1 LFFYIAIRKDHSEKI
16 AKKDKE
22 IDELADKFVD
32 ITGFPD
38 REKQYFEQITLLEK
52 NLKELEEIHNQ
63 EIKKLEKM
71 FSNQRLQ
78 NEKDYQSKID
88 EIMKN
93 AHILAEQ
100 EAMDSEKLVERQNK
114 KLMGQLGL
122 QKVEVD
128 HIKVDHFQITK
139 DNLSMKQKMNSNLGI
154 LKDFKNINHKQ
165 TMKNK
170 KLNEKIDYLKKYIS
184 TEVVRYTKELE
195 ILKSTNAKK
204 VYDAEYQIKSSFFFL
219 NKFIFKR
226 KLISL

>member
-1 LFFYIAIRKDHSEKI
+1 M
-16 AKKDKE
+16 
-22 IDELADKFVD
+22 D
-32 ITGFPD
+32 ISSFPD
-38 REKQYFEQITLLEK
+38 REKQYHEQITSLEK
-52 NLKELEEIHNQ
+52 KFKELEEVHSQ

-71 FSNQRLQ
+71 FSNQRVQ

-88 EIMKN
+88 EINKN

-100 EAMDSEKLVERQNK
+100 EAMDSEKLVERQNR

-195 ILKSTNAKK
+195 ILKSTNAKNI
-204 VYDAEYQIKSSFFFL
+204 YDSEYQIKCSYFFFL
-219 NKFIFKR
+219 IYIN
-226 KLISL
+226 